1 MEPTSHAG
9 PLEVYRSVVWPVYE
23 YRRTAQR
30 SVDDGLDRHGPTP
43 AVSSHNRRNP
53 RFVAKSPTHRS
64 DETSASSLL
73 SVPGPDTKRKTNHLR
88 YPR

>member
-23 YRRTAQR
+23 HRRTAQR

-64 DETSASSLL
+64 DETSASSLTKEKQTICGT
-73 SVPGPDTKRKTNHLR
+73 PGDSSLL
-88 YPR
+88 